1 MGEILTRANGAPSF
15 GVMARRPLWALALVP
30 ARLFGQNAASDV
42 HSPAAT
48 YLERYQEI
56 SNLAPLPGRV
66 AEVNHL
72 VLSRDV
78 GRLILERGTLYL
90 LTPVGGRTVAALFR
104 GEGRFGFAPDTP
116 AERAELQR
124 FAGSPVLEDTLT
136 EAILIF
142 SDSTAEQLGALAFR
156 RAEIPGEVG
165 DHVHD
170 LIGTLK
176 GRNDGAFSSDVIG
189 PLLSGE
195 PSGFFLARVERA
207 QGGAV
212 LFQINPEES
221 GAVRLYRP
229 VSRLRWGSSWACRA
243 IAWMFSSPQR
253 RVRTSISPRAP
264 RSR

>member
-1 MGEILTRANGAPSF
+1 
-15 GVMARRPLWALALVP
+15 MARLPLWALALVP

-142 SDSTAEQLGALAFR
+142 SDSTAEDRKSTRLNSSHQIISYAVFC
-156 RAEIPGEVG
+156 
-165 DHVHD
+165 
-170 LIGTLK
+170 LK
-176 GRNDGAFSSDVIG
+176 
-189 PLLSGE
+189 
-195 PSGFFLARVERA
+195 
-207 QGGAV
+207 
-212 LFQINPEES
+212 
-221 GAVRLYRP
+221 
-229 VSRLRWGSSWACRA
+229 
-243 IAWMFSSPQR
+243 
-253 RVRTSISPRAP
+253 
-264 RSR
+264 

>member
-1 MGEILTRANGAPSF
+1 
-15 GVMARRPLWALALVP
+15 MARLPLWALALVP

-124 FAGSPVLEDTLT
+124 FSSSRTRPPNNSARWHSGGPK
-136 EAILIF
+136 
-142 SDSTAEQLGALAFR
+142 FR
-156 RAEIPGEVG
+156 
-165 DHVHD
+165 
-170 LIGTLK
+170 
-176 GRNDGAFSSDVIG
+176 
-189 PLLSGE
+189 
-195 PSGFFLARVERA
+195 ERSA
-207 QGGAV
+207 TT
-212 LFQINPEES
+212 
-221 GAVRLYRP
+221 
-229 VSRLRWGSSWACRA
+229 C
-243 IAWMFSSPQR
+243 
-253 RVRTSISPRAP
+253 TT
-264 RSR
+264 

>member
-1 MGEILTRANGAPSF
+1 
-15 GVMARRPLWALALVP
+15 MARLPLWALALVP

-156 RAEIPGEVG
+156 RCEPRFRRERHALA
-165 DHVHD
+165 D
-170 LIGTLK
+170 
-176 GRNDGAFSSDVIG
+176 GRR
-189 PLLSGE
+189 
-195 PSGFFLARVERA
+195 ARRTVAPVRA
-207 QGGAV
+207 S
-212 LFQINPEES
+212 PE
-221 GAVRLYRP
+221 
-229 VSRLRWGSSWACRA
+229 
-243 IAWMFSSPQR
+243 
-253 RVRTSISPRAP
+253 AP
-264 RSR
+264 RGLGALEHRRDCHGVQG